1 MSTSSPFLKKI
12 DGFFFLCTY
21 SCCSWIH
28 IPPSYCLQ
36 LSFRSSSKIHVS
48 YIRSH
53 SLFSMI
59 CFGFFNTFHNP
70 ILKTIMVFII
80 QVTHSMALY
89 GCIINAFWFYIIFL
103 SYNTNLI
110 CMFES
115 YWAMSWCFHRTPH
128 NSSTLCCVKAIYL
141 DFRILHLYFGLF
153 SLTHITSIFQHR
165 M

>member
-70 ILKTIMVFII
+70 ILEDHNGFHYSSYTLNGFIW
-80 QVTHSMALY
+80 VHNKCFLVLY
-89 GCIINAFWFYIIFL
+89 YFSF
-103 SYNTNLI
+103 YNTNLI

-128 NSSTLCCVKAIYL
+128 NSSTLYCVKAIYL
-141 DFRILHLYFGLF
+141 YSRILHLYFGLF